1 MNIKISEPCHENWQK
16 MNQNDKGRHCE
27 KCSKTVIDFTTKS
40 RAEIMIYL
48 LENPNEKTCGRLN
61 RNQFE
66 FKEED
71 IPVLLN
77 ALSKPR
83 FSRNAFLIL
92 ALVCASLSSCTNE
105 KSNLVQNQTEKKP
118 VKVNINKEVDSLNS
132 QADTSSKKQKNNSIT
147 PKIIIPIEY
156 IPIPYPDPEPPVVGA
171 MEFYPPEPPI
181 DFQNETKDSILD
193 YSEVMPEFP
202 GGMQAYLKYLEL
214 NIRYPELCKEIGV
227 EGKVFVRFI
236 VHSDGSCSGFEV
248 LKTPH
253 PELGKEAIIVLKK
266 MPKWIPGRQNGKAV
280 PVKMT
285 VPVHFRLD

>member
-1 MNIKISEPCHENWQK
+1 MKIKISEPCHENWQK

-40 RAEIMIYL
+40 RGEIMIYL
-48 LENPNEKTCGRLN
+48 LENPNEKTCGRLF

-105 KSNLVQNQTEKKP
+105 KSNHGQNQTKKNS
-118 VKVNINKEVDSLNS
+118 VKVNINEGIDSLNTY
-132 QADTSSKKQKNNSIT
+132 ADTSSENQKNNSII
-147 PKIIIPIEY
+147 PKIILPIEY

-171 MEFYPPEPPI
+171 MEFYPPEPPL

-193 YSEVMPEFP
+193 YAEVMPEFP

-214 NIRYPELCKEIGV
+214 NIQYPELCKEMGV

-236 VHSDGSCSGFEV
+236 VHSDGSNTQFRV
-248 LKTPH
+248 LKGVH
-253 PELGKEAIIVLKK
+253 PELDKEAIRVLTK
-266 MPKWIPGRQNGKAV
+266 MPKWIPGRQNGKSV
-280 PVKMT
+280 PVNMT

>member
-132 QADTSSKKQKNNSIT
+132 QADTSFKNQKNNSIT
-147 PKIIIPIEY
+147 PKIVLPIEY
-156 IPIPYPDPEPPVVGA
+156 IPFPDPEPPVVGA

-181 DFQNETKDSILD
+181 DFKNETKDSILD
-193 YSEVMPEFP
+193 YAEVMPEFL
-202 GGMQAYLKYLEL
+202 GGMQAYLKFLEL
-214 NIRYPELCKEIGV
+214 NIKYPELCKEIGV
-227 EGKVFVRFI
+227 EGKVYVRFI
-236 VHSDGSCSGFEV
+236 VHSEGSCSGFEV

-280 PVKMT
+280 TVKMT